1 MKVQEFIYHHDD
13 VSLYRA
19 APETFPMVNVIEFL
33 QDNGFDCRR
42 RKGIVTNN
50 IFYVYMENTKRYT
63 VSFQHHW
70 NSKYTV
76 RIRSES
82 LGRVMFKQVLDTS
95 GLKNINEIIL
105 TVLKNYA
112 EDDI

>member
-1 MKVQEFIYHHDD
+1 MKAQEFIYHHDD

-42 RKGIVTNN
+42 RKGVVTNN
-50 IFYVYMENTKRYT
+50 IFYIYIENKKRYKI
-63 VSFQHHW
+63 SFQHHW

-76 RIRSES
+76 RIYSKIVR
-82 LGRVMFKQVLDTS
+82 RVMFKQVLDTS
-95 GLKNINEIIL
+95 GLKNINEIIM
-105 TVLKNYA
+105 TVLKNYI
-112 EDDI
+112 EDEI